1 MDKSFLVQI
10 TNELYRLTLLF
21 PKKEPLRY
29 KMREVADTI
38 LANLL
43 AETGS
48 LSTDLEVLDS
58 YFEVAKS
65 QNWVKSEEILNLQK
79 EYSKLRECSKKTEI
93 NPVRGQRVLAEIQ
106 RKQTSNGVNTDN
118 LVEIQPRLGKE
129 DKSSFSPFAAARVI
143 EEPVLGA
150 SYRQEKILAVLK
162 EKGRAQVWEIKQVF
176 PQVSKRTI
184 RRDFENLFK
193 NGIIERIGERNDTFY
208 RLKA

>member
-29 KMREVADTI
+29 KMREVADAV
-38 LANLL
+38 LANFLTDYNPPTTL
-43 AETGS
+43 PPSAGPSTGP

-65 QNWVKSEEILNLQK
+65 QDWVKSAEILNLQK
-79 EYSKLRECSKKTEI
+79 EYSNLRERSKKTEI
-93 NPVRGQRVLAEIQ
+93 
-106 RKQTSNGVNTDN
+106 NTDN

-143 EEPVLGA
+143 EEPVLGV
-150 SYRQEKILAVLK
+150 SLRQEKILGVLK
-162 EKGRAQVWEIKQVF
+162 EKGRAQVWEIKQIF
-176 PQVSKRTI
+176 PQVSKRTL

-193 NGIIERIGERNDTFY
+193 NGIVERIGERNDTFY